1 MYAFPYFTSGVCVSQ
16 KSLQPEPKAEDKPA
30 VQSEK
35 LAKLA
40 APPGAAVP
48 AEADD
53 EAVPSAEPG
62 INCYTNLRYL

>member
-1 MYAFPYFTSGVCVSQ
+1 MYAFPSFISQ
-16 KSLQPEPKAEDKPA
+16 KSIQPEPKAEDKPA

-35 LAKLA
+35 SALPA
-40 APPGAAVP
+40 APPSAAVP

-62 INCYTNLRYL
+62 MSYYTNLRYRY